1 MTAAGSTWVVFDYGG
16 VICTPQPDEDVA
28 ALAAAV
34 GVPVPDFQGPYW
46 AYRLSYDRA
55 ELTGATYWHKVAAAL
70 GLSFAAPQV
79 AELIRLDSASWLHL
93 SDGTVTLLRD
103 LAAAGYRL
111 ALLSNAPADFAEV
124 LVEQPV
130 ARFFEHLAFSCYLGS
145 VKPEPECYRAV
156 LAMLGARPADVVF
169 IDDRP
174 ENVAGAAAIGI
185 HGVHFTTPEALRTA
199 LAGHGILATSPG

>member
-16 VICTPQPDEDVA
+16 VICTPQHDADVV

-34 GVPVPDFQGPYW
+34 GVPDFQGPYW

-55 ELTGATYWHKVAAAL
+55 ELDGTTYWLKVAAAL
-70 GLSFAAPQV
+70 GLSFSGSQV
-79 AELIRLDSASWLHL
+79 AELIRLDVASWLHL
-93 SDGTVTLLRD
+93 CEGTVTLLKD

-111 ALLSNAPADFAEV
+111 AMLSNTPTDFAEV
-124 LVEQPV
+124 MVEQPV
-130 ARFFEHLAFSCYLGS
+130 AGFFEHLAFSCYLGS

-156 LAMLGARPADVVF
+156 LAMLGARPDDVVF

-174 ENVAGAAAIGI
+174 ENVAGAAAVGI
-185 HGVHFTTPEALRTA
+185 HGVHFTTPEAARTA
-199 LAGHGILATSPG
+199 LAGHGILATPRD